1 MRRRKIQYAS
11 LHDHLN
17 ERALILQQEYA
28 FIIVLAEGSETHDS
42 FAQAKPKALAGI
54 ERLTKQLLVMSPLT
68 STGLVE

>member
-42 FAQAKPKALAGI
+42 FAQA
-54 ERLTKQLLVMSPLT
+54 LT